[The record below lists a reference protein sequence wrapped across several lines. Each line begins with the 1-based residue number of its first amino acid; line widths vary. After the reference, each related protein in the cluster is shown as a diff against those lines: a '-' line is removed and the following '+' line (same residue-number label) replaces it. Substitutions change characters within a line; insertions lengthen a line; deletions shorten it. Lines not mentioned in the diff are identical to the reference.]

1 VCRAARIFVYRIR
14 QLRAAGDAGA
24 EAYLARCAIVNAERA
39 VAEVAADVAGP
50 EGLIGGSLADGEYRT
65 TLIAGLG
72 GGSYETQLNLVA
84 RLWLKLP
91 KAS

>member
-1 VCRAARIFVYRIR
+1 M
-14 QLRAAGDAGA
+14 
-24 EAYLARCAIVNAERA
+24 
-39 VAEVAADVAGP
+39 AEVAADVAGP
-50 EGLIGGSLADGEYRT
+50 EGLISGSLADGEYRT